1 MIDAFV
7 GFCLHRRIAIIVLA
21 VLFSLFG
28 IYAWETLSVE
38 AYPDLGDVA
47 AQVTTQMPGLA
58 AEEVEQLITVPLER
72 QINGTPGLF
81 LMRSTSTFGLSLIT
95 VVFRDGIEDYWAR
108 QRLTERISQAAL
120 PNGATP
126 SLDPVSGPAG
136 EIYRYTLQ
144 SDTKNLQELSEI
156 QRWTV
161 IPALKSVPG
170 VVDDTNFGGFT
181 TEYQL
186 NLDPRQLERY
196 GLGITDVIS
205 AINAN
210 NTNAG
215 GGRVSLGD
223 QSYVIRGVGL
233 IRTLADIGATV
244 VTQVNGTAVL
254 VRDLGA
260 ATLSHQ
266 EREGIVG
273 KDNNPD
279 VVEGIVLML
288 KYQNPSQTLLGVHR
302 KVEELNRKLASS
314 DVKIVPYID
323 RDELVKAT
331 IEKVGRTIAEG
342 VGLVFLILILF
353 LGSPRSALV
362 VAVTIPLA
370 LVAVFSLLNLTHVS
384 ANLLSLG
391 AIDFGIL
398 VDGAIVVTE
407 AVLRRREAMP
417 NEEMSESEAKAAVL
431 QVTRPIFFSSLII
444 ITAYL
449 PLFSFERA
457 EAKLFTPIA
466 YTMGYAL
473 FGALLTA
480 LALVPGLAYI
490 AFRHPGKVF
499 HNRWLEWL
507 TEKYDRALAACLDQ
521 PRIIYGV
528 TIFALLAVVGFGA
541 TVGREFLPDLDEG
554 ALWLQ
559 VQMPTGLALNKA
571 SDMASDLRRA
581 LLKYPQVSTVVTQT
595 GRNDDGTD
603 PWTMSHIEV
612 PVGLK
617 PYDTWPGGESKKH
630 FVDRLGADLAGNM
643 PGYDIGISQPI
654 IDGVNDMIGGAH
666 SPLVIKIYGSDL
678 DVLRRVGAEIVSV
691 LYTVPG
697 TSSASLFQEPP
708 IPQVEI
714 KLDREKAAR
723 FGINMTDLQN
733 VIQTGVGQAPVSSVY
748 VGERTYPLTVRF
760 TAVSRN
766 SPVALGELP
775 VRTAS
780 GAQIPLSQVANIRVR
795 SGESTV
801 TRENGERN
809 LTIRID
815 NRDRDL
821 TSYLEDA
828 QAKIAS
834 QVQFDRTAIRLEW
847 GGQFENQRR
856 AEARLLVILGLV
868 MGLMLI
874 FLTVGTGSLRQ
885 ALLILSVVP
894 LATLGGLIALH
905 LTHQNLNVAS
915 GVGFIALFGVAVQ
928 NGIIMVSNLNRMR
941 KSGLDLHEA
950 IMKGATER
958 LRPVL
963 MTASVATLG
972 MLPAALHTGVG
983 SDVQRGIA
991 TVVVGGLALST
1002 ALTLFVVPSLY
1013 HVIEHWADR
1022 RPGSSTWG
1030 WGR

>member
-1 MIDAFV
+1 MIDRFV
-7 GFCLHRRIAIIVLA
+7 GFCLHQRIAIIVLA
-21 VLFSLFG
+21 VLLSGFG
-28 IYAWETLSVE
+28 VYAWKTLSVE

-95 VVFRDGIEDYWAR
+95 VIFRDGIEDYWAR
-108 QRLTERISQAAL
+108 QRLTERMSQAVL
-120 PNGATP
+120 PAGATP

-136 EIYRYTLQ
+136 EIYRYTLE
-144 SDTKNLQELSEI
+144 SDSANLQELSEI
-156 QRWTV
+156 QRWIV

-170 VVDDTNFGGFT
+170 VVDDTNFGGLT

-186 NLDPRQLERY
+186 NLDPRRLEAY
-196 GLGITDVIS
+196 ALGITDVIN

-215 GGRVSLGD
+215 GGRVSRGD

-233 IRTLADIGATV
+233 IHNLTDIASIV
-244 VTQVNGTAVL
+244 VSEVNGTPVL
-254 VRDLGA
+254 VRDLGS

-273 KDNNPD
+273 KDANPD
-279 VVEGIVLML
+279 TIEGIVLML
-288 KYQNPSQTLLGVHR
+288 KYQNPSQTLLGVHQ
-302 KVEELNRKLASS
+302 KVAELNQKLAARG
-314 DVKIVPYID
+314 VRIVPYID
-323 RDELVKAT
+323 RDDLVKAT

-342 VGLVFLILILF
+342 IGLVFLILILF

-370 LVAVFSLLNLTHVS
+370 LVSVFSLLNLTHVS

-417 NEEMSESEAKAAVL
+417 AEEMSESEAKAAVL

-480 LALVPGLAYI
+480 LALVPGLAYF
-490 AFRHPGKVF
+490 AFRHPGRVY
-499 HNRWLEWL
+499 HNRWLERL
-507 TEKYDRALAACLDQ
+507 TLAYERALAACLDQ
-521 PRIIYGV
+521 PRIVYGIA
-528 TIFALLAVVGFGA
+528 IFALLAVVGFGA

-581 LLKYPQVSTVVTQT
+581 LLKYPQVSYVVTQT

-603 PWTMSHIEV
+603 SWTMSHMEV

-617 PYDTWPGGESKKH
+617 PYDTWPGGESKRH
-630 FVDRLGADLAGNM
+630 FVDRLGADLARDL
-643 PGYDIGISQPI
+643 PGYAIGISQPI

-666 SPLVIKIYGSDL
+666 SPLVIKIYGEDL
-678 DVLRRVGAEIVSV
+678 NELRRIGGEIVDT
-691 LYTVPG
+691 LYKVRG
-697 TSSASLFQEPP
+697 TASASLFQEPP

-714 KLDREKAAR
+714 KLDRDAAAR
-723 FGINMTDLQN
+723 YGVNMTDVQN
-733 VIQTGVGQAPVSSVY
+733 LIQTGVGQAPVSTVY

-760 TAVSRN
+760 VAEARDG
-766 SPVALGELP
+766 PAALGNLP
-775 VRTAS
+775 VHTAS
-780 GAQIPLSQVANIRVR
+780 GAQIPLSQIATIRVR
-795 SGESTV
+795 SGESSV
-801 TRENGERN
+801 TRENGTRN
-809 LTIRID
+809 LTIRLD

-821 TSYLEDA
+821 TSYLEEA
-828 QAKIAS
+828 QAAIAA
-834 QVQFDRTAIRLEW
+834 QVHFDKNAVRLAW

-856 AEARLLVILGLV
+856 AEARLLLILGLV
-868 MGLMLI
+868 LGLMLI
-874 FLTVGTGSLRQ
+874 FLTIGTGSVRQ

-894 LATLGGLIALH
+894 LATLGGLISLH
-905 LTHQNLNVAS
+905 LTSQNLNVAS

-941 KSGLDLHEA
+941 KSGFELHEA

-991 TVVVGGLALST
+991 TVVVGGLAIST
-1002 ALTLFVVPSLY
+1002 ILTLFVLPSMY
-1013 HVIEHWADR
+1013 HVIEHAAEQR
-1022 RPGSSTWG
+1022 YGVAR